1 MSVGYCPIPG
11 MSQPRLSMTDDEKK
25 RWLWRYRGS
34 LEKEK
39 ALRADLQEQESRAAK
54 TTAALTGMPGG
65 GGDGQ
70 TLARAVESIIEA
82 QQKLQA
88 QINVCG
94 AVRREV
100 VVAIDQVQDERD
112 HAILYRRYVLGQ
124 KWEVIAYE
132 MHMDY
137 TNVLR
142 RHRCVLANLAIE
154 CKG

>member
-1 MSVGYCPIPG
+1 
-11 MSQPRLSMTDDEKK
+11 MTA
-25 RWLWRYRGS
+25 R
-34 LEKEK
+34 
-39 ALRADLQEQESRAAK
+39 
-54 TTAALTGMPGG
+54 P
-65 GGDGQ
+65 
-70 TLARAVESIIEA
+70 LARAVESIVEA

-100 VVAIDQVQDERD
+100 VAAIDQVQDERD
-112 HAILYRRYVLGQ
+112 HTILYRRYVLGQ

-137 TNVLR
+137 TNVWR